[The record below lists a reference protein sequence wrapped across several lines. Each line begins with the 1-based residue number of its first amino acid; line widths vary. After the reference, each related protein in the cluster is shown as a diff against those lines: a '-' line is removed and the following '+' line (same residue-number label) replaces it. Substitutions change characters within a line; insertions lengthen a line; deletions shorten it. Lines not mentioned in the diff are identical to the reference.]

1 MSVPTDKAQS
11 SRRRLVIALGGGQ
24 QVSYRPG
31 SAAPRRRRVGKV
43 LAILGIG
50 FLVVL
55 LGVAVG
61 VFFWWQHYKT
71 TPAYSLALL
80 VDAAQRNDMATVDKI
95 VDTDKV
101 VDNFAAQVTEK
112 AAGRYGA
119 ALSVAVRKQIE
130 SLVPSLL
137 PAIKQ
142 SVRDGVAARVKEISA
157 NNASQK
163 PFIIVAVALPY
174 FVNITVDG
182 NTAKAT
188 AIFHDQRAECDL
200 QRDGDGWKV
209 VAVRDDTLV
218 QRIVDELIK
227 DLPAIGQGAEQEIRK
242 NLNKLPRHL
251 PEIRI
256 P

>member
-1 MSVPTDKAQS
+1 MSVPTDKARPT
-11 SRRRLVIALGGGQ
+11 RRRLVIALDRGQ
-24 QVSYRPG
+24 QVPYRPG
-31 SAAPRRRRVGKV
+31 PAAPRKRRAAKV

-50 FLVVL
+50 VLVVL

-95 VDTDKV
+95 VDTDKI

-119 ALSVAVRKQIE
+119 ALSATVRKQIE
-130 SLVPSLL
+130 ALVPSLL

-142 SVRDGVAARVKEISA
+142 SVRDGVAARVKEISE
-157 NNASQK
+157 NNAGQK
-163 PFIIVAVALPY
+163 PFIIVALALPY
-174 FVNITVDG
+174 VVNITENGD
-182 NTAKAT
+182 TAKAT
-188 AIFHDQRAECDL
+188 AIVHDQRAECDM

-218 QRIVDELIK
+218 QRIVDQVIK
-227 DLPAIGQGAEQEIRK
+227 DLPAIGQGDEQVIRK
-242 NLNKLPRHL
+242 SLKNLPRNL
-251 PEIRI
+251 PQIRI